1 MENNNKKPMTVKDF
15 QEVILPAMEGV
26 FTTKKD
32 LESFATKKDLEFLE
46 LSLKK
51 EMKESFV
58 GKTDFQEFRNF
69 VLANEEKILKDL
81 EILITEKEV
90 GYFQKKKER
99 KLWAIMIEA
108 LQKHQILSNEQIQE
122 IKSLEIF

>member
-1 MENNNKKPMTVKDF
+1 MENNNEKPMTVKDF

-26 FTTKKD
+26 FATKKD

>member
-58 GKTDFQEFRNF
+58 CKTDFQEFRNF